1 MWYSQ
6 NKNQVYYGDQ
16 VDWQD
21 IALAGERPSPYH
33 YPVIENGEHTG
44 EWELNEAE
52 QRAGMLPESVSR
64 SQGTMALYDAGL
76 WSQVEAIYESM
87 PEGRD
92 KFLTYQA
99 LYVVNTWERNSPV
112 LASMA
117 QALDPP
123 LDETA
128 LDDLFIAAGQI
139 TI

>member
-1 MWYSQ
+1 MWLSVE
-6 NKNQVYYGDQ
+6 KGTVYFGDK
-16 VDWQD
+16 VDWMD
-21 IALAGERPSPYH
+21 IQLESPRPTPYH
-33 YPVIENGEHTG
+33 YPVIENGNHAG

-52 QRAGMLPESVSR
+52 QLAAILPESVSR

-76 WSQVEAIYESM
+76 WSQVEAIYEAM

-99 LYVVNTWERNSPV
+99 LYVVNTWERTSPA
-112 LASMA
+112 LIGMA

-123 LDETA
+123 LDEAA

>member
-6 NKNQVYYGDQ
+6 QTQSVYSGDKAN
-16 VDWQD
+16 WRD
-21 IALAGERPSPYH
+21 IGLTNERPSSYH
-33 YPVIENGEHTG
+33 LPVIEDGKHTG
-44 EWELNEAE
+44 EWQLNESE
-52 QRAGMLPESVSR
+52 QREAMLPESVSR

-76 WSQVEAIYESM
+76 WSQVESIYEAM

-99 LYVVNTWERNSPV
+99 LYVVNTWERTSPA
-112 LASMA
+112 LLGMA
-117 QALDPP
+117 QALEPP
-123 LDETA
+123 LNDTA